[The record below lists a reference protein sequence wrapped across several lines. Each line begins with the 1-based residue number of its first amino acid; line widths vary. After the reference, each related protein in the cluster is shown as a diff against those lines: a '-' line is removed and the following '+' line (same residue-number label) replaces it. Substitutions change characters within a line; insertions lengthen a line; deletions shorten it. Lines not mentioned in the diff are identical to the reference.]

1 MRDCQIAGR
10 GTYVLILRVL
20 ADCTVLVGKLG
31 RWRFRAGYYAY
42 VGSALGGLRQRLLR
56 HLRADKR
63 LHWHI
68 DYLLG
73 QAEIEEIW
81 IHRGGQRLE
90 CEWAQL
96 LHRMAELRPAMP
108 RFGASDCRCPTHLYY
123 AAQRPSC
130 DRFRMLQP
138 EHQVECLPVSCVP
151 S

>member
-31 RWRFRAGYYAY
+31 RRRFQAGYYAY
-42 VGSALGGLRQRLLR
+42 VGSALGGLRQRLSR
-56 HLRADKR
+56 HLRADKC

-81 IHRGGQRLE
+81 IHRGDQRLE

-96 LHRMAELRPAMP
+96 LHRMTDLRPAMP

-123 AAQRPSC
+123 AAQRPAC

-138 EHQVECLPVSCVP
+138 ERHVECLPVSCVP